1 VAAIPPTAFYENKSE
16 GRFLARF
23 AFCKRRET
31 LDAGIARLRAGRLR
45 R

>member
-1 VAAIPPTAFYENKSE
+1 V
-16 GRFLARF
+16 RF
-23 AFCKRRET
+23 AFCKKRET